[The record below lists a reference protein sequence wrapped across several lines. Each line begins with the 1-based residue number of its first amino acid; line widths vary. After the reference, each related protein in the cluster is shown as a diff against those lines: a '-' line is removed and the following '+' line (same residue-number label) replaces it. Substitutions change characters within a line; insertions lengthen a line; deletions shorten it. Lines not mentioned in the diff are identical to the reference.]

1 MPKLSTRSAAK
12 LMTCDTRLQ
21 DVVKAAIARIDFT
34 VLCGHR
40 GEIEQNEAY
49 ERGFSKLKFPKS
61 MHNSIPSKAV
71 DLAPYPI
78 DWKGLDRFKALMLI
92 VKSEAD
98 RLEIKL
104 RFGWDW
110 NGNEKADERFVDWP
124 HVELAE

>member
-1 MPKLSTRSAAK
+1 
-12 LMTCDTRLQ
+12 MTCDVRLQ
-21 DVVKAAIARIDFT
+21 QVVRAAIERMDFT

-40 GEIEQNEAY
+40 GEVEQNEAY

-61 MHNSIPSKAV
+61 NHNSVPSKAV

-78 DWKGLDRFKALMLI
+78 DWKDLDRFKVLMLI
-92 VKSEAD
+92 VKSEAAE
-98 RLEIKL
+98 RGIKL

-124 HVELAE
+124 HVEIDD

>member
-1 MPKLSTRSAAK
+1 
-12 LMTCDTRLQ
+12 MTCDTRLQ
-21 DVVKAAIARIDFT
+21 EVVKAAIKRIDFT

-40 GEIEQNEAY
+40 GEQEQNDAF
-49 ERGFSKLKFPKS
+49 ERGFSKLKFPQSK
-61 MHNSIPSKAV
+61 HNKVPSLAV

-78 DWKGLDRFKALMLI
+78 DWKDLDRFKVMMMI
-92 VKSEAD
+92 VKDEASK
-98 RLEIKL
+98 LGVKL

>member
-1 MPKLSTRSAAK
+1 
-12 LMTCDTRLQ
+12 MTCDVRLQ
-21 DVVKAAIARIDFT
+21 NIVKAAIERIDFA

-40 GEIEQNEAY
+40 GEQEQQDAFEQG
-49 ERGFSKLKFPKS
+49 RSKLRWPRS
-61 MHNSIPSKAV
+61 MHNSVPSKAV

-78 DWKGLDRFKALMLI
+78 NWKDLDRFKALMLI
-92 VKSEAD
+92 VKDEASKQGV
-98 RLEIKL
+98 KL